1 MTMKTLII
9 LNGECKDST
18 YLKNFA
24 ASFDK
29 IICADGGYLHA
40 VAAGLKVDTVVGDF
54 DSSNCPS
61 GVESVVFPKEKDL
74 SDAEIAIEY
83 ALEKF
88 GENITLV
95 CSLGERL
102 DHQLFNVFLM
112 IKYPFLRI
120 EESDVLAFLC
130 DGYNNFS
137 EFENKTISFFPTEKS
152 NITLGGFKYNLNNC
166 DIIPGET
173 VTLSNIALKNAVVRV
188 NSGRVIA
195 IINKINS

>member
-1 MTMKTLII
+1 MKTLVI
-9 LNGECKDST
+9 LNGECKDSV
-18 YLKNFA
+18 YLKNYA

-29 IICADGGYLHA
+29 VVCADGGYLHA
-40 VAAGLKVDTVVGDF
+40 VAAGIKVDTVVGDF
-54 DSSNCPS
+54 DSSSRPS
-61 GVESVVFPKEKDL
+61 CVESVVFPKEKDL

-83 ALEKF
+83 AVEKF
-88 GENITLV
+88 GENITLI

-130 DGYNNFS
+130 EENNDFS
-137 EFENKTISFFPTEKS
+137 EFENKTVSFLPIEKS
-152 NITLGGFKYNLNNC
+152 NITLNGFKYNLCNC

-173 VTLSNIALKNAVVRV
+173 VTLSNIVLKDAEVKV
-188 NSGRVIA
+188 NSGKVIA